1 MENPYAVERIKDQKF
16 IYDIFYEKT
25 EANSLVLDVIREFIA
40 NPDYAN
46 LRQKHVPE
54 LHQMQKNY
62 VLIIIVPKG
71 VRAGH
76 PCYNYRLKTTM
87 SRPYILISIN
97 LEAIGN
103 TEVLRFHGIFSMLS
117 SGIVHEMLHELYY
130 NEDEVQKSLSEYIEQ
145 LNKQLTKDDRK
156 FLLRSGYPSTK
167 VE

>member
-1 MENPYAVERIKDQKF
+1 MENPYEVERVKDQKF

-25 EANSLVLDVIREFIA
+25 ETNSLVVDAIREFIE

-54 LHQMQKNY
+54 LNQMQKNY

-71 VRAGH
+71 VRAGY

-97 LEAIGN
+97 LKAICN
-103 TEVLRFHGIFSMLS
+103 TEVLRFHGIFNIFRSVHNSFFIVLSPNTLVSS
-117 SGIVHEMLHELYY
+117 SGLE
-130 NEDEVQKSLSEYIEQ
+130 
-145 LNKQLTKDDRK
+145 
-156 FLLRSGYPSTK
+156 P
-167 VE
+167 